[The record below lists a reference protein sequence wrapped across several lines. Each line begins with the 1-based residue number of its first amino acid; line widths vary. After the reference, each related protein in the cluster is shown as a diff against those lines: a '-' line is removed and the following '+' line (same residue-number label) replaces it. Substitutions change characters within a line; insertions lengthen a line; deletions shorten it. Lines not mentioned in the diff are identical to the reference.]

1 MQRKRP
7 AKPLSPDETLQ
18 KMEAY
23 CAYQERSP
31 QEVQSKLKDLG
42 MRGDEAEQIL
52 QVLAGDGFFDEQRFA
67 HAYAGGKFRSNHW
80 GRIRIRLG
88 LRHHQVDA
96 EVIEQAIQSIG
107 EVEYEKTLRML
118 ALKKLKGYGED
129 EQAKEKTAA
138 ALIRAGFE
146 PHLVFALLRN
156 LPGLQTEEF
165 EEIF

>member
-1 MQRKRP
+1 M
-7 AKPLSPDETLQ
+7 
-18 KMEAY
+18 
-23 CAYQERSP
+23 
-31 QEVQSKLKDLG
+31 
-42 MRGDEAEQIL
+42 
-52 QVLAGDGFFDEQRFA
+52 DEQA
-67 HAYAGGKFRSNHW
+67 
-80 GRIRIRLG
+80 
-88 LRHHQVDA
+88 Q
-96 EVIEQAIQSIG
+96 
-107 EVEYEKTLRML
+107 KTLRML